1 MWREITPDQLDQ
13 IGDSMAA
20 EHQINDLHYAPE
32 LADLDCRLVLAM
44 LLRRAGGEVEFTER
58 EVNDAMLGKSMHI
71 IGLREPRVGLVAK
84 LVDNEDR
91 SAG

>member
-1 MWREITPDQLDQ
+1 MGLSSLNCSGGCAPD
-13 IGDSMAA
+13 
-20 EHQINDLHYAPE
+20 HQERRKAPPPE

-84 LVDNEDR
+84 LLENEDG